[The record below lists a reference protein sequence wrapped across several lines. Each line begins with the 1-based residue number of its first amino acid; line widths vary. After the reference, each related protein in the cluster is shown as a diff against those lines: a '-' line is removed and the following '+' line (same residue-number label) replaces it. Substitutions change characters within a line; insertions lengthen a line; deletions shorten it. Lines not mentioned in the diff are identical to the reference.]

1 MHFLKRL
8 VYSIAIGVPLV
19 LYSCKAKEDIKLDER
34 LLFPVPIC
42 TEADPE
48 LNTAEQRQSFLENLI
63 KENPMQY
70 AADIIYFHE
79 SNKKRYTR
87 VMKKEYSLDV
97 TTSQLWEGMIAR
109 KNYYASLTII
119 PRDLV
124 GKGKRSVLIVMPSAF
139 EKITKEEDIL
149 SFILDHE
156 ATHVNDNATG
166 IELGGE
172 KITPE
177 IISSIGPLKYQDII
191 ELRAYEAQLVQIE
204 SSKRNVSEE
213 CKTLVI
219 KAYFRTYSQV
229 LRDALKGEKYSLL
242 AIQDAKYLPMVNL
255 ENKEIVLFKKE
266 QKAQETPK

>member
-19 LYSCKAKEDIKLDER
+19 LCSCKAKEDIKLDER

-48 LNTAEQRQSFLENLI
+48 LKTAEQRQSFLENII

-79 SNKKRYTR
+79 SNKERYTC
-87 VMKKEYSLDV
+87 VMKKEYGLDV

-124 GKGKRSVLIVMPSAF
+124 GKRKKSLLIVMPSAF
-139 EKITKEEDIL
+139 EKVKKEEDTL

-166 IELGGE
+166 IILGGE

-191 ELRAYEAQLVQIE
+191 ELRAYEAQLMQIE
-204 SSKRNVSEE
+204 SNKRNVSEE

-219 KAYFRTYSQV
+219 KAYFLIYSRV
-229 LRDALKGEKYSLL
+229 LGDALSGGKYSLL
-242 AIQDAKYLPMVNL
+242 AIQDAKYLPML
-255 ENKEIVLFKKE
+255 DAETKELLILRKE
-266 QKAQETPK
+266 EHKTPK